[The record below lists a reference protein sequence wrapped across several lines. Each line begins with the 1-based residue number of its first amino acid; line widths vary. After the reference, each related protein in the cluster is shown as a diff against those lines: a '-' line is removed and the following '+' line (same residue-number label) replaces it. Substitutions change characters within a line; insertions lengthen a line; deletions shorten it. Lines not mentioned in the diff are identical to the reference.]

1 MRKTQKSTGRYPT
14 NSQGDVRSI
23 FIRKREL
30 IIMQVRTY
38 LLLGNFVAKEE
49 FEKTRM
55 GGLGV
60 IRHAITTDQDAPV
73 IIADPDTGE
82 PLPDPFEVILP
93 IDKQQ
98 VLFRVYNHTNMRDK
112 DAFTSFLGTQMADVI
127 NTNHLT

>member
-1 MRKTQKSTGRYPT
+1 
-14 NSQGDVRSI
+14 
-23 FIRKREL
+23 
-30 IIMQVRTY
+30 MQVRTY

-73 IIADPDTGE
+73 IIANTGE

-98 VLFRVYNHTNMRDK
+98 VLFRVYNHTNMRDE
-112 DAFTSFLGTQMADVI
+112 DAFIFFLGTQMADVI
-127 NTNHLT
+127 NTNHLN